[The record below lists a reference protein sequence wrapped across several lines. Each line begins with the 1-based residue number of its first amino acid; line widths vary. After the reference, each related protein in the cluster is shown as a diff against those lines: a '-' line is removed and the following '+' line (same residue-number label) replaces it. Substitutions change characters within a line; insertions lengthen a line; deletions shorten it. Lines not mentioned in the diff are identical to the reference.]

1 MQKGMD
7 IKMENRPEWMSD
19 PMLNNIEENKL
30 LFLGELVTGCQGK
43 SQKELMAFM
52 MAKMKQ
58 AKSQSISFSS
68 AEVGAV
74 ISAVKKYSTP
84 EEIRQIDNLMK
95 KAPVH

>member
-1 MQKGMD
+1 
-7 IKMENRPEWMSD
+7 MENRPEWMSD

-43 SQKELMAFM
+43 NQKELMAFM

-74 ISAVKKYSTP
+74 IGAIKKYSTP
-84 EEIRQIDNLMK
+84 EEIRQIDNIMK